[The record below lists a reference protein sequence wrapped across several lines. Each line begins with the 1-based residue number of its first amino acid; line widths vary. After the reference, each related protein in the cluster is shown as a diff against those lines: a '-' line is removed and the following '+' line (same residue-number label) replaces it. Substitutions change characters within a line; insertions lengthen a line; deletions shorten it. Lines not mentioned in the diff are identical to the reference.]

1 MMYYYW
7 SRKGIRPSVFYN
19 MSPGEQIV
27 VRAFFEEEI
36 KEKERMGKAGVHCPV
51 MW

>member
-19 MSPGEQIV
+19 MSAGERIV
-27 VRAFFEEEI
+27 IRAFFEEEI
-36 KEKERMGKAGVHCPV
+36 KEKEKQAKEGFYCP
-51 MW
+51 MLW